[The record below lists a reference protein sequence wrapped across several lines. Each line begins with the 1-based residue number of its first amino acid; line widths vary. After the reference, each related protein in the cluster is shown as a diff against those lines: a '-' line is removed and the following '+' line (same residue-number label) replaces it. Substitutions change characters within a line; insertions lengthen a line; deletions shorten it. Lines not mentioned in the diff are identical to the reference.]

1 MQIRECSVSAR
12 QGAQKLES
20 EISQENVFPPN
31 KSAIEVTGSSSQQ
44 EADTAALRKKAP
56 RSKKTKYPPI
66 DKTASTAG
74 PRPKLPFEFVDQEF
88 SDAATL
94 QMVDACT
101 ANGPIGEAALNSMLS
116 VLLAQKPRDPFEL
129 MIINHL
135 TALNALVMKYT
146 GLLLRAK
153 NGAEIELFERV
164 LNRTERTFVAGLETW
179 HRCYRSSGE
188 PKFLVQQTVSVSDG
202 SQAIVANV
210 AHGGSGGSK
219 VISTPAVIADQ
230 RTEPMQIIEPSEQ
243 LVPVISQRKVP
254 L

>member
-1 MQIRECSVSAR
+1 MQIRECSASAR

-20 EISQENVFPPN
+20 EISQENVSPPN

-94 QMVDACT
+94 Q
-101 ANGPIGEAALNSMLS
+101 IGEAALNSRLS

-243 LVPVISQRKVP
+243 LVPVITQRKVP